1 MSLFYQAQILGS
13 EAIEKQYRKQTPFPF
28 TVLTGDWLDRTWE
41 INRYRHVKIGVG
53 WLSSFW
59 LSSKRERNSR
69 SRRCNIHVLWIL
81 FWWFIGNGSQQCKN
95 FITLKY
101 EMPKEKYNYSSKIFW
116 GIWNMF
122 GMCMHACLYMCLCL
136 SMCLCFH
143 VMCIPR
149 CVFLLKIDFFF
160 IHYILI
166 ILHLHNLTPL
176 SSSLPPLLSRPT
188 FFLSH

>member
-1 MSLFYQAQILGS
+1 MSLFCQAQILGS
-13 EAIEKQYRKQTPFPF
+13 EAIEKQYRKQTPFSF
-28 TVLTGDWLDRTWE
+28 TVLLTGDLTTWE
-41 INRYRHVKIGVG
+41 INRYRHVKIEVG

-59 LSSKRERNSR
+59 LSNKRGRNSR
-69 SRRCNIHVLWIL
+69 DRRFNIHVLWIL

-101 EMPKEKYNYSSKIFW
+101 EMPRRNTYSSKIFW

-143 VMCIPR
+143 VVCIPR
-149 CVFLLKIDFFF
+149 CVFLFKIGSFF
-160 IHYILI
+160 IHYVLI
-166 ILHLHNLTPL
+166 ILHLHSSTPS